1 MSVLELNNQGVIT
14 YLFKNGLVSSSMV
27 SYINYYERFLA
38 YRNMGKT
45 YRESVRL
52 LSEENN
58 VSETTIKKAVRIME
72 GTMNN

>member
-1 MSVLELNNQGVIT
+1 MSVLELNNQGVII

-27 SYINYYERFLA
+27 SYINYYERFLV

-45 YRESVRL
+45 YRESIRL

-58 VSETTIKKAVRIME
+58 VSETTIKKAVRLME
-72 GTMNN
+72 GTTKN